1 MIHVQTTTVDIP
13 DDNLDQSKTLD
24 MGFLHALLGTSE
36 IQHLTVAF
44 IDNFENSFQGLFF
57 IAAVLSEIF
66 ANVSGMSLI
75 YLLWTTDF
83 IFPYGIYIVGCKVG
97 RYM

>member
-13 DDNLDQSKTLD
+13 DDDLDQSKTLD

-44 IDNFENSFQGLFF
+44 INNFENSF
-57 IAAVLSEIF
+57 
-66 ANVSGMSLI
+66 
-75 YLLWTTDF
+75 
-83 IFPYGIYIVGCKVG
+83 
-97 RYM
+97 